1 MRGNHHLL
9 ESDTLPLSGAL
20 SQKIPGEGEE
30 RREKER
36 EEGEERREKEREEG
50 EEREVESRRGGRS
63 FLADIVEV

>member
-1 MRGNHHLL
+1 MRGSHHLL

-36 EEGEERREKEREEG
+36 EEGEER
-50 EEREVESRRGGRS
+50 EVESRRGGRS
-63 FLADIVEV
+63 FLADIVEVSAI